1 MHCGLVYRAPI
12 SCCGMDEQGNP
23 IEDNGA
29 LGSMEAS
36 IYDTNGNLLYNVE

>member
-1 MHCGLVYRAPI
+1 MEMGLVYSAPI
-12 SCCGMDEQGNP
+12 SCCGMDEHGNP
-23 IEDNGA
+23 IEDNGV